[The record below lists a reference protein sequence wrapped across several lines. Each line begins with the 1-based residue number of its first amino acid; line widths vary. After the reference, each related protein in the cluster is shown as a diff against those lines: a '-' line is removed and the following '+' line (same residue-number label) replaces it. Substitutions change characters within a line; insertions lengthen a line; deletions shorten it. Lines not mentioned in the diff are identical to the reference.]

1 MVGAC
6 GLRPTLAAVAAGKVV
21 ALANKEVLVSAG
33 HLVMQAV
40 KMHGATLLPI
50 DSEHAAIHQ
59 CLRSSQTPRQE
70 IRRILITGS
79 GGPFRDTPMQQLPH
93 VNPTQALKHPN
104 WVMGDKISIDSA
116 TLMNKGLEMIEAHH
130 LFGIDA
136 SQIEVWSHRQSIVH
150 SLVEFVDGS
159 VIAQLGLPDMRLP
172 LQYCMSYPQ
181 RLPGDWPRLQLSDL
195 SQMTFE
201 SPDHERFPCLKLAYS
216 ALEKGGS
223 APAVLNAANEA
234 AVSQFLAGQIAFTA
248 IPQLIAKALAQ
259 VPWVAQPS
267 LADILAVDAEA
278 RERLGVPGE

>member
-1 MVGAC
+1 LLKRQLGHGGPEVVFGIEGAVQCAVLPQAQLVISAMVGAC

-116 TLMNKGLEMIEAHH
+116 TLMNKGLEVIEAHH

-136 SQIEVWSHRQSIVH
+136 SQIEVWIHRQSIVH

-159 VIAQLGLPDMRLP
+159 VIAQLGLPDM
-172 LQYCMSYPQ
+172 
-181 RLPGDWPRLQLSDL
+181 
-195 SQMTFE
+195 QM
-201 SPDHERFPCLKLAYS
+201 PDIIRR
-216 ALEKGGS
+216 
-223 APAVLNAANEA
+223 
-234 AVSQFLAGQIAFTA
+234 
-248 IPQLIAKALAQ
+248 
-259 VPWVAQPS
+259 W
-267 LADILAVDAEA
+267 ILH
-278 RERLGVPGE
+278 